1 MASVYLDSS
10 VPSYLIANP
19 SRDLIVAARQQMTHD
34 WWNDLGPQFEL
45 FVSPFVLREIEDGD
59 PAHSNRR
66 LGAIEGLDVL
76 PNASDVD
83 DLAAEYADN
92 LGLTGRAVVDVPHF
106 AFAVHYEMDYLLTWN
121 VKHLAN
127 VRVLQRLRE
136 LNDELGLWTPTVC
149 TPEYMLE
156 VFEDDTT

>member
-1 MASVYLDSS
+1 MASVYVDSS
-10 VPSYLIANP
+10 VPSYLVANP
-19 SRDLIVAARQQMTHD
+19 SRDLIVAARQQLTHD

-59 PAHSNRR
+59 PAYSGLR
-66 LGAIEGLDVL
+66 LNSIVGLDVL
-76 PNASDVD
+76 PNVVEVD
-83 DLAAEYADN
+83 DLSMEYAAR

-121 VKHLAN
+121 MKHLAN
-127 VRVLQRLRE
+127 VRVLRRLRT
-136 LNDELGLWTPTVC
+136 LNEEFGLQTPIVC

-156 VFEDDTT
+156 VFEEDMT